1 MTVDDLKLSDSTRG
15 FLHAKNLTVEKL
27 VAKRDDLTSIK
38 GIGPSRA
45 QEIETALVEAERIG
59 DASEA
64 ERLPEP
70 KAAAPALRKEEPE
83 AEAPAPFSQ
92 ELPKEIPKDKLV
104 RYMDH
109 AGTAMMARVGSANPD
124 GSLNLQAFSGK
135 GGTRRVEKV
144 HRAGTWGER
153 NRWDLPEEV

>member
-15 FLHAKNLTVEKL
+15 FLNANKISVEILLKKRANLTK
-27 VAKRDDLTSIK
+27 IK
-38 GIGPSRA
+38 GIGPARA
-45 QEIETALVEAERIG
+45 REIETALVEAERLP
-59 DASEA
+59 DVEA
-64 ERLPEP
+64 APEP
-70 KAAAPALRKEEPE
+70 APTPEALAPRKEEPE

-109 AGTAMMARVGSANPD
+109 SGKKLMARVGSVNPD
-124 GSLNLQAFSGK
+124 GSLNLQAFTVQ
-135 GGTRRVEKV
+135 GGMRRVENV

-153 NRWDLPEEV
+153 HRWDLPEEV